1 MRGME
6 HLVTPLAC
14 MLTAGA
20 WTHVGT
26 HLPPTAE
33 PGAFGHAV
41 AWDGAR
47 LVVGPARDQD
57 VGDGPPAVTFMRPGR
72 GQGERIAV
80 REPGGSRTA
89 GFGLA
94 LAAARG
100 ACVVGSPHAGCD
112 GRGCDTGQ
120 AHLARVDDDGTAS
133 LREVPCPGPEVASQ
147 FGAAVATDGRWVA
160 VASPRADD
168 GAVDAGRVD
177 VYELVPARRG
187 AGAPA
192 GHRDELRHA
201 ATLRSPAPATSA
213 RFGASVAVDSGW
225 LAVGEPGAGTGT
237 PRAGLVHLHALRE
250 GRWTLQASLRAPAGA
265 FGWHGAAVALA
276 GADLL
281 AGAPFA
287 RPHGAD
293 GPRCGAV
300 THWRLAGGEWR
311 LRATVAPAPADA
323 AMHGDGF
330 GSAVALGDGWGFAG
344 APGDDLL
351 GEDAGCA
358 WAIDLRSA
366 RPERLLPEHAG
377 AGDGFGAGL
386 AWMPGPHPAVAV
398 AGRADPERPPV
409 PGAIELF
416 GRAGPRPLRFTRTRR
431 RSARSP
437 CPRPPSP
444 TRRSRR

>member
-6 HLVTPLAC
+6 RLNAPLAC

-20 WTHVGT
+20 WIHAGT
-26 HLPPTAE
+26 HLPPSAE
-33 PGAFGHAV
+33 PGVFGHAV

-47 LVVGPARDQD
+47 LVVGPARDRD
-57 VGDGPPAVTFMRPGR
+57 VGDGPPAVTFMRPDR
-72 GQGERIAV
+72 GTREWIAV
-80 REPGGSRTA
+80 PEPGGSRTA

-100 ACVVGSPHAGCD
+100 TCVVGSPHAGCR

-168 GAVDAGRVD
+168 GAIDAGRVD
-177 VYELVPARRG
+177 VYELVPAREGTGG
-187 AGAPA
+187 ASDRP
-192 GHRDELRHA
+192 DSVRHA
-201 ATLRSPAPATSA
+201 ATLRSPAPAVSA
-213 RFGASVAVDSGW
+213 RFGASVAVDGGW

-237 PRAGLVHLHALRE
+237 PRDGLVHLHAFRD
-250 GRWTLQASLRAPAGA
+250 GRWRLHASLRAPAGA
-265 FGWHGAAVALA
+265 VGWHGAAVALA
-276 GADLL
+276 GADLVV
-281 AGAPFA
+281 GAPFA
-287 RPHGAD
+287 RPHGDAA
-293 GPRCGAV
+293 PRCGAA
-300 THWRLAGGEWR
+300 THWRLAGDEWR
-311 LRATVAPAPADA
+311 LCAAIAPAPGDDP
-323 AMHGDGF
+323 MHGDGF

-358 WAIDLRSA
+358 WAFDLRA
-366 RPERLLPEHAG
+366 GRPERLLPAFAG

-386 AWMPGPHPAVAV
+386 AWTPGPRPALAV
-398 AGRADPERPPV
+398 AGRADPERPLV

-416 GRAGPRPLRFTRTRR
+416 EPAGPRPLRFSRRHRR
-431 RSARSP
+431 RGRNP

-444 TRRSRR
+444 TPRSRR